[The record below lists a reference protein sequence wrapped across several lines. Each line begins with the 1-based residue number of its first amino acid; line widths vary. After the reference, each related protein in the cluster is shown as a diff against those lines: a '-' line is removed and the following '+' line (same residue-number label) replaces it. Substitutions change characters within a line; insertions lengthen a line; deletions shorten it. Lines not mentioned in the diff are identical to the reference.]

1 MFDRLLAHGIR
12 RGRVTLIDHHGRAQ
26 TFGAGEPHVTLRVA
40 DAATDRA
47 LGFMPWLKVGEAY
60 MDGKLTIEGG
70 SLYDLI
76 DIGMANAGS
85 IQGAAWQKLIAAC
98 NTVLRWWHQNNPVGL
113 ARTHVAHHYDLSR
126 RLFELFLDDSM
137 QYSCA
142 YFLHPGASL
151 AEAQQAKM
159 RHIAAKL
166 LLQPGQRVLDI
177 GCGWGGLALY
187 LAKHADV
194 EVVGVT
200 LSKEQHQLAEQRVK
214 AAGLGHKVTFKLQD
228 YRLEASEYDRI
239 VSVGMFEH
247 VGVKHYPEFF
257 SQVERLLKP
266 SGVALLHSIG
276 RRDGPGFTNPWLRK
290 YIFPGGYS
298 PALSE
303 VVPVVERTS
312 LWITDIEV
320 LRLHYAETVR
330 RWRENFDRNRA
341 EIVRLYDERF
351 CRMWEFYLIGS
362 ELSFR
367 YDYNMVFQMQ
377 MSRGIENVPLTRDY
391 MFDWERGRGEG
402 QRQGDRPNRDR
413 PNPDRP
419 NRDRAAE

>member
-12 RGRVTLIDHHGRAQ
+12 HGRVTLIDHRGRAQ

-47 LGFMPWLKVGEAY
+47 LGLNPWLKVGEAY

-70 SLYDLI
+70 TLYDLI
-76 DIGMANAGS
+76 DIGMANAGPL
-85 IQGAAWQKLIAAC
+85 QGVVWQKLVSGFLRVA
-98 NTVLRWWHQNNPVGL
+98 RWWHQHNPVGL

-126 RLFELFLDDSM
+126 RLFELFLDESM

-142 YFLHPGASL
+142 YFPRPEATL

-159 RHIAAKL
+159 RHIAGKL

-177 GCGWGGLALY
+177 GCGWGGLALH
-187 LAKHADV
+187 LATQEDV

-200 LSKEQHQLAEQRVK
+200 LSKEQFEVAQSRAK
-214 AAGLGHKVTFKLQD
+214 AAGLAHKVTFKLQD
-228 YRLEASEYDRI
+228 YRLETSEYDRI

-257 SQVERLLKP
+257 TQVERLLKP
-266 SGVALLHSIG
+266 TGVALLHAIG

-320 LRLHYAETVR
+320 LRLHYAETLR
-330 RWRENFDRNRA
+330 CWRENFERNRA
-341 EIVRLYDERF
+341 EIARLYDERF

-367 YDYNMVFQMQ
+367 HDYNMVFQMQ
-377 MSRGIENVPLTRDY
+377 MSRGIRNVPLTRDY
-391 MFDWERGRGEG
+391 MVDWERGRAAGVASRAG
-402 QRQGDRPNRDR
+402 SGK
-413 PNPDRP
+413 
-419 NRDRAAE
+419 DRAAE